1 MVGDAQA
8 NPRMGAVERAEHGQ
22 KKAVQRRFARA
33 DGDHAALQAAVAGQ
47 LLLARLNL
55 FTGDGNAR
63 KQLFALRR
71 EHRAAVAA
79 HKERTAERRFQIA
92 DGSGKVGLA
101 GQQRPGGFGEA
112 AEPGDGVENAI
123 GIVADE
129 HGDSFRWGDELLPS
143 RLCRA
148 NLRRFPSSNSAA
160 GGDVGKRPSKREV
173 FLAEG
178 GLFGGRTPSVT
189 ASPCQPFSRRKVFFA
204 EGSF

>member
-22 KKAVQRRFARA
+22 KKAVQRGFARA

-47 LLLARLNL
+47 LFLARLNL

-129 HGDSFRWGDELLPS
+129 HGVAPSVGETNSFRHGFAVPTFGVFHRQIPPLAVTLENVPRRGRSFFGD
-143 RLCRA
+143 
-148 NLRRFPSSNSAA
+148 
-160 GGDVGKRPSKREV
+160 
-173 FLAEG
+173 
-178 GLFGGRTPSVT
+178 
-189 ASPCQPFSRRKVFFA
+189 
-204 EGSF
+204 GSFCFG

>member
-1 MVGDAQA
+1 MVGNAQA

-22 KKAVQRRFARA
+22 KKAVQRGFARA

-47 LLLARLNL
+47 LFLARLNL
-55 FTGDGNAR
+55 FAGDGNAR

-148 NLRRFPSSNSAA
+148 TSLEE
-160 GGDVGKRPSKREV
+160 GGL
-173 FLAEG
+173 LAEG
-178 GLFGGRTPSVT
+178 GLFGD
-189 ASPCQPFSRRKVFFA
+189 
-204 EGSF
+204 GSFC

>member
-1 MVGDAQA
+1 MPMNIAIDGPVGAGKSLSLIHIYAQA

-22 KKAVQRRFARA
+22 KKAVQRGFARA

-92 DGSGKVGLA
+92 DCLLYTSVSPVFMSMKKKK
-101 GQQRPGGFGEA
+101 A
-112 AEPGDGVENAI
+112 A
-123 GIVADE
+123 
-129 HGDSFRWGDELLPS
+129 S
-143 RLCRA
+143 
-148 NLRRFPSSNSAA
+148 
-160 GGDVGKRPSKREV
+160 
-173 FLAEG
+173 
-178 GLFGGRTPSVT
+178 
-189 ASPCQPFSRRKVFFA
+189 
-204 EGSF
+204 